1 MKAAFK
7 ILAVD
12 DNPSITDAMPSIFA
26 APRYELTTANNGN
39 RALEKL
45 EATPLDFDVIIV
57 DQNMPQLSGVELV
70 REIRER
76 GIPSKIMVLSAELSP
91 EIREAYEQM
100 NVHMILSKPFSFE
113 ELRLATYLLVKDWDS
128 PPSATPLVAEPVSSV
143 CALTS
148 E

>member
-1 MKAAFK
+1 MNAALK

-26 APRYELTTANNGN
+26 APRYELTTANDGN

-45 EATPLDFDVIIV
+45 EATPLEFDVIIV

-70 REIRER
+70 RGIKER
-76 GIPSKIMVLSAELSP
+76 GIPAKIMVLSAELSP

-100 NVHMILSKPFSFE
+100 NVHLILSKPFGME
-113 ELRLATYLLVKDWDS
+113 ELRLAAYLLVKDRDEPLFRDS
-128 PPSATPLVAEPVSSV
+128 SKAEPASAT

>member
-1 MKAAFK
+1 MNPALK

-26 APRYELTTANNGN
+26 APRYELTTANDGN

-45 EATPLDFDVIIV
+45 EAASSAFDIIIV
-57 DQNMPQLSGVELV
+57 DQQMPQLSGVELV

-76 GIPSKIMVLSAELSP
+76 GIPTKIMVLSAHLSS

-100 NVHMILSKPFSFE
+100 GVRVLLSKPFVRE
-113 ELRLATYLLVKDWDS
+113 ELRVAVYLLARDS
-128 PPSATPLVAEPVSSV
+128 D
-143 CALTS
+143 
-148 E
+148 

>member
-1 MKAAFK
+1 MNPALK

-26 APRYELTTANNGN
+26 APRYELTTANDGN

-45 EATPLDFDVIIV
+45 EATPGAFDVIIV
-57 DQNMPQLSGVELV
+57 DQQMPQLSGVELV

-76 GIPSKIMVLSAELSP
+76 GIPTKIMVLSAHLSS

-100 NVHMILSKPFSFE
+100 GVHVLLSKPFVRE
-113 ELRLATYLLVKDWDS
+113 ELRVAVYLLARNSD
-128 PPSATPLVAEPVSSV
+128 
-143 CALTS
+143 
-148 E
+148 

>member
-1 MKAAFK
+1 MNPALK

-26 APRYELTTANNGN
+26 APRYELTTANDGN

-45 EATPLDFDVIIV
+45 EAAPSAFDVIIV
-57 DQNMPQLSGVELV
+57 DQQMPQLSGVELV

-76 GIPSKIMVLSAELSP
+76 GIPTKIMVLSAHLSP

-100 NVHMILSKPFSFE
+100 GVHVLLSKPFVRE
-113 ELRLATYLLVKDWDS
+113 ELRLAVYLLARDS
-128 PPSATPLVAEPVSSV
+128 D
-143 CALTS
+143 
-148 E
+148 

>member
-1 MKAAFK
+1 MNPALK

-26 APRYELTTANNGN
+26 APRYELTTANDGN

-45 EATPLDFDVIIV
+45 EAASSAFDIIIV
-57 DQNMPQLSGVELV
+57 DQQMPQLSGVELV

-76 GIPSKIMVLSAELSP
+76 GIPTKIMVLSAHLTP

-100 NVHMILSKPFSFE
+100 GVHVLLSKPFVRE
-113 ELRLATYLLVKDWDS
+113 ELRVAVYLLARDS
-128 PPSATPLVAEPVSSV
+128 D
-143 CALTS
+143 
-148 E
+148 

>member
-1 MKAAFK
+1 MNAALK

-12 DNPSITDAMPSIFA
+12 GNPSITDAMPSIFT
-26 APRYELTTANNGN
+26 APRYELTTADNGN

-45 EATPLDFDVIIV
+45 EAAPLDFDVIIV

-76 GIPSKIMVLSAELSP
+76 GIPAKIMILSAELSA

-100 NVHMILSKPFSFE
+100 NVHMILSKPFSIE
-113 ELRLATYLLVKDWDS
+113 ELRLATYLFVKDQDS
-128 PPSATPLVAEPVSSV
+128 PPSATGLVTEPVSSI

-148 E
+148 G

>member
-1 MKAAFK
+1 MTGALK

-26 APRYELTTANNGN
+26 APRYELTTANDGN

-45 EATPLDFDVIIV
+45 KATPLEFDVIIV
-57 DQNMPQLSGVELV
+57 DQNMPELSGVELV

-76 GIPSKIMVLSAELSP
+76 GIPTKIMILSAELSP

-100 NVHMILSKPFSFE
+100 NVHMILSKPFSVE
-113 ELRLATYLLVKDWDS
+113 ELRLAAYLLVKDWDS
-128 PPSATPLVAEPVSSV
+128 PPSATAPVTEPVSSM

-148 E
+148 G

>member
-1 MKAAFK
+1 MNPALK

-26 APRYELTTANNGN
+26 APRYELTTANDGN

-45 EATPLDFDVIIV
+45 EAAPGAFDVIIV
-57 DQNMPQLSGVELV
+57 DQQMPQLSGVELV

-76 GIPSKIMVLSAELSP
+76 GIPTKIMVLSAHLSP

-100 NVHMILSKPFSFE
+100 GVHVLLSKPFVRE
-113 ELRLATYLLVKDWDS
+113 ELRLAVYLLARDS
-128 PPSATPLVAEPVSSV
+128 D
-143 CALTS
+143 
-148 E
+148 

>member
-1 MKAAFK
+1 MNPALK

-26 APRYELTTANNGN
+26 APRYELTTANDGN

-45 EATPLDFDVIIV
+45 EAAPVAFDVIIV
-57 DQNMPQLSGVELV
+57 DQQMPQLSGVELV

-76 GIPSKIMVLSAELSP
+76 GIPTKIMVLSAHLSS

-100 NVHMILSKPFSFE
+100 GVRVLLSKPFVRE
-113 ELRLATYLLVKDWDS
+113 ELRVAVYLLARDS
-128 PPSATPLVAEPVSSV
+128 D
-143 CALTS
+143 
-148 E
+148 

>member
-1 MKAAFK
+1 MNPALK

-26 APRYELTTANNGN
+26 APRYELTTANDGN

-45 EATPLDFDVIIV
+45 EAAPVAFDVIIV
-57 DQNMPQLSGVELV
+57 DQQMPQLSGVELV

-76 GIPSKIMVLSAELSP
+76 GIPTKIMVLSAHLTP

-100 NVHMILSKPFSFE
+100 GVHVLLSKPFVRE
-113 ELRLATYLLVKDWDS
+113 ELRVAVYLLARDS
-128 PPSATPLVAEPVSSV
+128 D
-143 CALTS
+143 
-148 E
+148 